1 MISTHGMHMN
11 SAHYARMGKYY
22 ELPVFGLG
30 GSTDAKILDQQC
42 GFEVTVSLMTALL
55 HGANIVH
62 DVGFMDSGLQAS
74 LQILVMSNEF
84 IGFLR
89 AATRGVEVSEE
100 TLALDVVAEM
110 GPTWNYLE
118 HAHTL
123 RHVREPFY
131 SSMMSKD
138 VYSEWEKTGKKSMEQ
153 LAAEKIDQILKT
165 HTGKEPLSEDTQ
177 KAIKEIVD
185 REQKW
190 IDSKKR

>member
-1 MISTHGMHMN
+1 MISTHGMRMN

-55 HGANIVH
+55 HGVNIVH

-89 AATRGVEVSEE
+89 AAVGIDDGLIRLSVGLENPADLIADLDQALQVS
-100 TLALDVVAEM
+100 
-110 GPTWNYLE
+110 
-118 HAHTL
+118 
-123 RHVREPFY
+123 
-131 SSMMSKD
+131 
-138 VYSEWEKTGKKSMEQ
+138 
-153 LAAEKIDQILKT
+153 
-165 HTGKEPLSEDTQ
+165 
-177 KAIKEIVD
+177 
-185 REQKW
+185 
-190 IDSKKR
+190 